1 MPSSANESLDSS
13 TTSQV
18 SSDGV
23 TTSLRAALQS
33 PASSARINASTAAS
47 AGARVCA
54 EVVLVRVAAGVV
66 VDVGDGSDVPQA
78 ATTSS
83 APIASISLIRSV
95 SPVGHVEL
103 GESRLAAV

>member
-18 SSDGV
+18 SSAGA

-33 PASSARINASTAAS
+33 PASRARINASTAAS
-47 AGARVCA
+47 AGASA
-54 EVVLVRVAAGVV
+54 WAGVV
-66 VDVGDGSDVPQA
+66 VVRVGAEVGDVGDGSEAPQA

-83 APIASISLIRSV
+83 APIASNSLIRSV
-95 SPVGHVEL
+95 SPVGHAEL